1 MATTS
6 KQMANTAAAT
16 SNTTLYTAPSGSGA
30 VAVVT
35 NIVAANTS
43 GSAQTFTINFNGN
56 AVLSGVSIPA
66 NSSTFI
72 DLKQVLT
79 ASQTI
84 TGSASATSV
93 NFLISGVEIV

>member
-6 KQMANTAAAT
+6 KQMASTAAAT
-16 SNTTLYTAPSGSGA
+16 SSTTLYTAPSSTGA

-35 NIVAANTS
+35 NIVVANTS
-43 GSAQTFTINFNGN
+43 GSSQTFNISLNGV
-56 AVLSGVSIPA
+56 ALATSTAIPA
-66 NSSTFI
+66 NSTAFFDI
-72 DLKQVLT
+72 KQVLN

-84 TGSASATSV
+84 TGYASATSV